1 MTANNEHIFVPL
13 DEFDFHHRLTTTPGP
28 ALVIFT
34 GEGCAS
40 CRAWKQLL
48 AAYRLRYS
56 DLTLFEVDAGQA
68 QALTR
73 EFEVFH
79 LPALFLFR
87 DGQFHGALATEA
99 RLDTLHAAIQANL
112 AAPPQ
117 EAP

>member
-1 MTANNEHIFVPL
+1 MANVGDALSRL
-13 DEFDFHHRLTTTPGP
+13 DEFDFHRRLAATPGP

-48 AAYRLRYS
+48 AAYHARHPGMA
-56 DLTLFEVDAGQA
+56 LFEVDSGQA
-68 QALTR
+68 LALAR

-87 DGQFHGALATEA
+87 DGHFHGALATEA
-99 RLDTLHAAIQANL
+99 RLDALHAAIETVL
-112 AAPPQ
+112 AAPAQ
-117 EAP
+117 DAP